1 MRYRFTSPI
10 VLSACL
16 LVWSTSQQAIAQS
29 ITGASDGTGTDVTF
43 DAASQTYTINGGTQ
57 VDANLFHSFQQF
69 GLSSNEIAH
78 FLANPDVANILARV
92 SGGQTSIIDG
102 LLQVSGGNN
111 ANLFILNPAGV
122 LLGRDANLNLS
133 GSFSVSTASG
143 LAFGDHIFNATGSND
158 YSTLTGNPTG
168 YVFLGNEG
176 VLLNEADLAVNPG
189 ESLTLSG
196 STVINTGDLA
206 APGGEVSIVAMPE
219 QGMLRISQDG
229 LVMSLAVPTDQLQEL
244 VNAGITPLDLPS
256 LLAGEWGGDA
266 TTVATLADGT
276 VVFAGENSPV
286 NVAAGSVTSIGT
298 VDVSGQHG
306 GQVVFQADD
315 VALPSGLIDVS
326 GTEQGG
332 ELAVYA
338 RDDLRLGVTVDASGG
353 GGHILLDPATL
364 DVDAAAAATVVSG
377 LNTGDVTLEASD
389 AINVN
394 AAIDSSAQGNNN
406 TLTLADENSDNN
418 LAINL
423 NALISLGANQ
433 TLTGDGTTVNVNITD
448 AGIVQNGVDVAAANG
463 TVNLAAGTYQ
473 EGQEV
478 TTSRAITLRGAGQTN
493 TFLDGAGTH
502 RVLNHASADPITL
515 EELTV
520 QNGSTAGNGGG
531 IFSNGAITLTNST
544 VSGNS
549 TSDNGGGIS
558 SNTGA
563 LTLNNSTVSGNS
575 STDNGGGV
583 YTRNGLIT
591 LTNSI
596 VSNNSSNR
604 YGGGVHSR
612 SVITVTNSTVS
623 GNSSRRNGGGLYS
636 RSGNITVTN
645 STVSGNSSNRNTGGI
660 WARGRTITLTD
671 STVSGNSA
679 SNSAAGTYSQR
690 ITVTNSTV
698 SGNTAGDLGG
708 GLYAT
713 VSTTVTNSTISGNSS
728 GSKGGGIYHRNT
740 LTMTNSTVSGNSSN
754 RGGGIYSRG
763 GGDVTLT
770 NSTVSG
776 NSVSDRGGGIFTRG
790 RNGGNLILSNTT
802 IASNT
807 SNNAGGGIFM
817 NTTSNNT
824 VENSLIA
831 NNIDNSGS
839 APDISANFSN
849 SVITNSLIQDVT
861 GITAG
866 APTNSVDGNIV
877 GQDPLLSAL
886 TNNGGPTQTHA
897 LLAGSPAIDAGGA
910 GATTTDQRV
919 LAAVGDRDLGA
930 FEFGAEPDL
939 AIIAGNNQSTTVN
952 TPFSNALQVQLRDA
966 NGDPFQFG
974 SLTFA
979 VPGSGASLSNT
990 SQTIT
995 AGADGIASFAATAN
1009 TVAGIFSVTAG
1020 SLNPV
1025 NFDLTNTAGAPS
1037 ILSVSQGNSQ
1047 NTSVNTAFSEAL
1059 QVQVTDAFGNAV
1071 SGVNVTLAAPLT
1083 GASASLAA
1091 TALTTDASGQAATTA
1106 MANAAAGSFQIGAS
1120 VFGLPSVNF
1129 DLTNSALVVPTGD
1142 GSLSYRP
1149 PSEGLSLTLSP
1160 NPDTLPGEAQRDRL
1174 FETATDS
1181 GYRSIRGNRVL
1192 GVCILTVDPAFADTW
1207 NLPVSI
1213 RQQLEQDEVDESFLE
1228 TLPFCPRP
1236 TDSENLDARRSGDDS
1251 PEQLSVSGG

>member
-1 MRYRFTSPI
+1 MHYQLMSLA

-16 LVWSTSQQAIAQS
+16 LSLGTSTPAIAQS
-29 ITGASDGTGTDVTF
+29 ITGASDGTGTNVTF
-43 DAASQTYTINGGTQ
+43 DVTSQTYTINGGTQ

-92 SGGQTSIIDG
+92 SGGQTSIING

-111 ANLFILNPAGV
+111 TNLFILNPAGV

-143 LAFGDHIFNATGSND
+143 LAFGDRIFNATGSND

-168 YVFLGNEG
+168 YVFWGNEG
-176 VLLNEADLAVNPG
+176 ILLNEADLAVNPG

-196 STVINTGDLA
+196 SNVINTGDLA

-219 QGMLRISQDG
+219 QGLLRISQDG

-244 VNAGITPLDLPS
+244 VDAGITPLDLPS
-256 LLAGEWGGDA
+256 LLAGEWGGQA
-266 TTVATLADGT
+266 TTVTTLADGT
-276 VVFAGENSPV
+276 VVFAGESNPV
-286 NVAAGSVTSIGT
+286 DVAAGSVTSIGT
-298 VDVSGQHG
+298 IDVSGQHG
-306 GQVVFQADD
+306 GQVVFRADN
-315 VALPSGLIDVS
+315 VALPSGLVDVS

-338 RDDLRLGVTVDASGG
+338 RDDLRLGVTVDASGA

-364 DVDAAAAATVVSG
+364 NVDAAAAATVVSG

-394 AAIDSSAQGNNN
+394 AAIDSSAQGNTN
-406 TLTLADENSDNN
+406 TLTLADENADNN

-433 TLTGDGTTVNVNITD
+433 TLTGDGTTVNVNVTD

-478 TTSRAITLRGAGQTN
+478 TTSRAVTLRGAGQTN

-502 RVLNHASADPITL
+502 RVLNHASADPITV

-520 QNGSTAGNGGG
+520 QNGSTAANGGG
-531 IFSNGAITLTNST
+531 INSNNANAAVTITNAIITGNSASGRGGGFYNNGDVTLTNST

-549 TSDNGGGIS
+549 ASDRGGGIYHR
-558 SNTGA
+558 NGTIA
-563 LTLNNSTVSGNS
+563 LTGSTVSG
-575 STDNGGGV
+575 
-583 YTRNGLIT
+583 
-591 LTNSI
+591 
-596 VSNNSSNR
+596 NSSNR
-604 YGGGVHSR
+604 YGGGIASR
-612 SVITVTNSTVS
+612 NAITVTNSTVS

-636 RSGNITVTN
+636 SSGNITVTN
-645 STVSGNSSNRNTGGI
+645 STVSGNSSNRHTGGI
-660 WARGRTITLTD
+660 WARSRTITLTD
-671 STVSGNSA
+671 STVSGNTA
-679 SNSAAGTYSQR
+679 RLSAAGTYSQH
-690 ITVTNSTV
+690 ITVTNSTI
-698 SGNTAGDLGG
+698 SGNSAGDLGG

-713 VSTTVTNSTISGNSS
+713 GSTTVTNSTISGNSS

-776 NSVSDRGGGIFTRG
+776 NSVSDRGGGIFARG
-790 RNGGNLILSNTT
+790 RSGGNLILSNTT

-817 NTTSNNT
+817 NTNSNNT

-866 APTNSVDGNIV
+866 APTNGVDGNIV
-877 GQDPLLSAL
+877 GQDPLLAPL
-886 TNNGGPTQTHA
+886 ANNGGSTQTHA
-897 LLAGSPAIDAGGA
+897 LLAGSPAIDTGGA
-910 GATTTDQRV
+910 GATTTDHRV
-919 LAAVGDRDLGA
+919 LAAVGDRDIGA

-939 AIIAGNNQSTTVN
+939 AIIAGNHQSTTVD
-952 TPFSNALQVQLRDA
+952 TPFSTALQVQLRDA

-1009 TVAGIFSVTAG
+1009 PVAGTFSVTAG

-1025 NFDLTNTAGAPS
+1025 NFDLTNTAGAAS
-1037 ILSVSQGNSQ
+1037 ILSINGGNSQ
-1047 NTSVNTAFSEAL
+1047 STTINTAFTDDL

-1071 SGVNVTLAAPLT
+1071 AGVTVALTAPTT
-1083 GASASLAA
+1083 GASASLGS
-1091 TALTTDASGQAATTA
+1091 TSLTTDATGQATATAT
-1106 MANAAAGSFQIGAS
+1106 ANAAAGRFQIEAS
-1120 VFGLPSVNF
+1120 VLGVTGVNF
-1129 DLTNSALVVPTGD
+1129 DLTNLAWVIP
-1142 GSLSYRP
+1142 SLP
-1149 PSEGLSLTLSP
+1149 DEELSLPLFP
-1160 NPDTLPGEAQRDRL
+1160 DPDTLPGEAQRDRL

-1181 GYRSIRGNRVL
+1181 GYRSIRGNGGL
-1192 GVCILTVDPAFADTW
+1192 GVCILTVDPAFADTL

-1213 RQQLEQDEVDESFLE
+1213 RQPLEQDEVEESLFE

-1236 TDSENLDARRSGDDS
+1236 TDSANLDARRSGDDN

>member
-1 MRYRFTSPI
+1 MSLA

-16 LVWSTSQQAIAQS
+16 LSLGTSTRAIAQS
-29 ITGASDGTGTDVTF
+29 ITGASDGTGTNVTF

-69 GLSSNEIAH
+69 GLSSSEIAN

-92 SGGQTSIIDG
+92 SGGQTSIING

-143 LAFGDHIFNATGSND
+143 LAFGDRIFNATGSND

-189 ESLTLSG
+189 ESLALSG
-196 STVINTGDLA
+196 STVINTGDLE
-206 APGGEVSIVAMPE
+206 APGGEVSIVAVPE
-219 QGMLRISQDG
+219 QGLLRISQDG

-244 VNAGITPLDLPS
+244 VDAGITPLDLPS

-266 TTVATLADGT
+266 TTVTTLADGT

-286 NVAAGSVTSIGT
+286 DVAAGSVTSIGT
-298 VDVSGQHG
+298 VDVSGQQG

-326 GTEQGG
+326 GTERGG

-338 RDDLRLGVTVDASGG
+338 RDDLRLGVTVDASGV

-377 LNTGDVTLEASD
+377 LNTGDVTLEASE

-406 TLTLADENSDNN
+406 TLTLADENSDND
-418 LAINL
+418 LEINL
-423 NALISLGANQ
+423 NALISLGNNQ
-433 TLTGDGTTVNVNITD
+433 TLAGAGTTVNVNVTD

-463 TVNLAAGTYQ
+463 TVNLAVGNFQ

-478 TTSRAITLRGAGQTN
+478 TTNRPVTLRGAGQTN
-493 TFLDGAGTH
+493 TVLDGAGTH
-502 RVLNHASADPITL
+502 RLLNNTSGDTL
-515 EELTV
+515 TLTDLTV
-520 QNGSTAGNGGG
+520 QNGSTTGNGGG
-531 IFSNGAITLTNST
+531 FSSNGAVTLNNVT

-549 TSDNGGGIS
+549 AGDRGGGIY
-558 SNTGA
+558 TLGA
-563 LTLNNSTVSGNS
+563 VTLNNSTVSGNS
-575 STDNGGGV
+575 ATDNGGGL
-583 YTRNGLIT
+583 YNRNGLIT
-591 LTNSI
+591 MTNST
-596 VSNNSSNR
+596 VSDNSSNR
-604 YGGGVHSR
+604 YGGG
-612 SVITVTNSTVS
+612 IYT
-623 GNSSRRNGGGLYS
+623 RNQ
-636 RSGNITVTN
+636 IIV
-645 STVSGNSSNRNTGGI
+645 
-660 WARGRTITLTD
+660 TD

-679 SNSAAGTYSQR
+679 AN
-690 ITVTNSTV
+690 
-698 SGNTAGDLGG
+698 
-708 GLYAT
+708 
-713 VSTTVTNSTISGNSS
+713 
-728 GSKGGGIYHRNT
+728 KGGGAYHRNT
-740 LTMTNSTVSGNSSN
+740 LTITNSTVSGNSSN

-763 GGDVTLT
+763 GGAVTLT

-776 NSVSDRGGGIFTRG
+776 NSANNQGGGIFM
-790 RNGGNLILSNTT
+790 RNVGGGNLILSNAT
-802 IASNT
+802 IAANIA
-807 SNNAGGGIFM
+807 NQDGGGIFL
-817 NTTSNNT
+817 NTASNNT
-824 VENSLIA
+824 INNSIVA
-831 NNIDNSGS
+831 NNVTGRDG
-839 APDISANFSN
+839 PDINGNLVN
-849 SVITNSLIQDVT
+849 STITNSLIQDVT
-861 GITAG
+861 GISAG
-866 APTNSVDGNIV
+866 APTDGVDGNIV

-897 LLAGSPAIDAGGA
+897 LLAGSSAIDAGGA

-939 AIIAGNNQSTTVN
+939 AIIAGNNQSTTVD
-952 TPFSNALQVQLRDA
+952 TPFATALQVQLRDA

-974 SLTFA
+974 SVTFA
-979 VPGSGASLSNT
+979 VPSSGASLSNT

-995 AGADGIASFAATAN
+995 SGADGIASFAATAN
-1009 TVAGIFSVTAG
+1009 TVAGTFSVIAG

-1025 NFDLTNTAGAPS
+1025 NFDLTNTAGAASVLS
-1037 ILSVSQGNSQ
+1037 INSGNSQ
-1047 NTSVNTAFSEAL
+1047 STTVNTAFSDDL

-1071 SGVNVTLAAPLT
+1071 AGVTVALTAPTT
-1083 GASASLAA
+1083 GASASLGS
-1091 TALTTDASGQAATTA
+1091 TSLTTDATGQATATAT
-1106 MANAAAGSFQIGAS
+1106 ANAAAGRFQIEAL
-1120 VFGLPSVNF
+1120 VFGVPGVNF
-1129 DLTNSALVVPTGD
+1129 DLTNLALVIP
-1142 GSLSYRP
+1142 SLP
-1149 PSEGLSLTLSP
+1149 DEELSLPLFP
-1160 NPDTLPGEAQRDRL
+1160 DPDTLPGEAQRDRL

-1181 GYRSIRGNRVL
+1181 GYRSIRGNGVL
-1192 GVCILTVDPAFADTW
+1192 GVCILTVDPAFADTL
-1207 NLPVSI
+1207 NLPVRI
-1213 RQQLEQDEVDESFLE
+1213 RQPLEQDEVEESLLE